1 MNFIMNVDKHFV
13 YKLQETQRNM
23 ILSFMMKLLKVQR
36 VVVLVRAVM
45 GRERVRRGSQ
55 KKVQFKRKLS
65 RRVNQ
70 KSAMTVIPYH
80 KSTKDDTPMRLAKK
94 TIMLILL
101 IKTISPTTPSN
112 HLTIQN
118 KPHRNPFQTNLL
130 INQSKSISHRL
141 KAPINPTN
149 PPNHRF
155 KTLQQLNN
163 QSQGTNP
170 AIKLLKTRLQK
181 FKVLLI
187 I

>member
-45 GRERVRRGSQ
+45 GRRRVRRGSQ

-70 KSAMTVIPYH
+70 KSVMTVIPYH
-80 KSTKDDTPMRLAKK
+80 QSTKDDTPMHQAKK
-94 TIMLILL
+94 TTMTMLL
-101 IKTISPTTPSN
+101 IKTISLTTPSN
-112 HLTIQN
+112 HLTIQS
-118 KPHRNPFQTNLL
+118 KPLRNPFQINLL
-130 INQSKSISHRL
+130 KNPSMVFSLRL
-141 KAPINPTN
+141 KAQINPTN

-170 AIKLLKTRLQK
+170 AIKLLKTRLRK